1 MDKVLIAMSGGVD
14 SSVAAFLMKEQG
26 CECIG
31 ATMKLFHNEDIGVS
45 RTKTCCSLEDV
56 EDARLVALH
65 LGIPYYVFNFSDDF
79 KGQVIDRFI
88 SSYER
93 GATPNPC
100 IDCNRYLKFER
111 LYERARILG
120 CDAIV
125 TGHYARIEQENGR
138 WLLKKSLNESKDQSY
153 VLYSLTQDQLAHTRL
168 PLGAMH
174 KSETRRIAEEQGFY
188 NADKPDS
195 QDICFVPDGDYAGFI
210 ARYTGRDCPAGDF
223 VDESGRVLGRHK
235 GIVHYTVGQRKGLGI
250 AADAPLYVKRIDAA
264 PRFGMNEVNAAASQV
279 VMLVVPELSA
289 AQPLV
294 RSVGSAMSMRYYY
307 GIDTGLKGEK
317 QDAANDELIDTVCR
331 GTSLQCSYDFFNVE
345 SRESSRAD
353 YYSIYGG
360 LFYLG
365 VLLCVVFVCAT
376 VLIIYYKQ
384 VCEGYED
391 QARFDIMQ
399 KIGMTRREI
408 RRSVNSQLLT
418 VFFLP
423 LLGAG
428 LHLAFAFPMLRRL
441 LMLFELQNVAL
452 FAWASVVTFAVFAVF
467 YSIVYRVTSAAYYS
481 IVSNQK

>member
-26 CECIG
+26 CQCIG
-31 ATMKLFHNEDIGVS
+31 ATMKLFHNEDIGVK

-56 EDARLVALH
+56 EDARSVAFC

-88 SSYER
+88 AAYER

-138 WLLKKSLNESKDQSY
+138 WLLKKSLDESKDQSY
-153 VLYSLTQDQLAHTRL
+153 VLYSLTQEQLAHTRL

-210 ARYTGRDCPAGDF
+210 ARFTGHDCPAGDF
-223 VDESGRVLGRHK
+223 VDEEGHVLGRHK

-250 AADAPLYVKRIDAA
+250 AADAPLYVKQIDAA
-264 PRFGMNEVNAAASQV
+264 SNRVVLSGNES
-279 VMLVVPELSA
+279 LFSREL
-289 AQPLV
+289 
-294 RSVGSAMSMRYYY
+294 
-307 GIDTGLKGEK
+307 T
-317 QDAANDELIDTVCR
+317 ANDFNWIAYDVPPRELRASARVRYHQREQAATVTVLGDGRVHLVFDEPQRAITPGQAVVLYDGDTVLGG
-331 GTSLQCSYDFFNVE
+331 GTIL
-345 SRESSRAD
+345 
-353 YYSIYGG
+353 
-360 LFYLG
+360 
-365 VLLCVVFVCAT
+365 
-376 VLIIYYKQ
+376 
-384 VCEGYED
+384 
-391 QARFDIMQ
+391 
-399 KIGMTRREI
+399 
-408 RRSVNSQLLT
+408 
-418 VFFLP
+418 
-423 LLGAG
+423 
-428 LHLAFAFPMLRRL
+428 
-441 LMLFELQNVAL
+441 
-452 FAWASVVTFAVFAVF
+452 
-467 YSIVYRVTSAAYYS
+467 
-481 IVSNQK
+481 

>member
-56 EDARLVALH
+56 EDARLVALR

-111 LYERARILG
+111 LYKRARILG

-138 WLLKKSLNESKDQSY
+138 WLLKKSLDEIKDQSY
-153 VLYSLTQDQLAHTRL
+153 VLYSLTQDQLAHTCL

-195 QDICFVPDGDYAGFI
+195 QDIV
-210 ARYTGRDCPAGDF
+210 GRIF
-223 VDESGRVLGRHK
+223 
-235 GIVHYTVGQRKGLGI
+235 
-250 AADAPLYVKRIDAA
+250 
-264 PRFGMNEVNAAASQV
+264 
-279 VMLVVPELSA
+279 
-289 AQPLV
+289 
-294 RSVGSAMSMRYYY
+294 
-307 GIDTGLKGEK
+307 
-317 QDAANDELIDTVCR
+317 
-331 GTSLQCSYDFFNVE
+331 
-345 SRESSRAD
+345 
-353 YYSIYGG
+353 
-360 LFYLG
+360 
-365 VLLCVVFVCAT
+365 VFV
-376 VLIIYYKQ
+376 L
-384 VCEGYED
+384 
-391 QARFDIMQ
+391 FDLLRNDLCRIMF
-399 KIGMTRREI
+399 G
-408 RRSVNSQLLT
+408 RST
-418 VFFLP
+418 
-423 LLGAG
+423 
-428 LHLAFAFPMLRRL
+428 
-441 LMLFELQNVAL
+441 
-452 FAWASVVTFAVFAVF
+452 
-467 YSIVYRVTSAAYYS
+467 
-481 IVSNQK
+481 

>member
-56 EDARLVALH
+56 EDARLVALR
-65 LGIPYYVFNFSDDF
+65 LGIPYYAFNFSDDF

-138 WLLKKSLNESKDQSY
+138 WLLKKSLDESKDQSY

-264 PRFGMNEVNAAASQV
+264 ENRV
-279 VMLVVPELSA
+279 VLSGNDALFSREL
-289 AQPLV
+289 
-294 RSVGSAMSMRYYY
+294 M
-307 GIDTGLKGEK
+307 
-317 QDAANDELIDTVCR
+317 ANDFNWIAYDVPPRELRATARVR
-331 GTSLQCSYDFFNVE
+331 YHQ
-345 SRESSRAD
+345 REQA
-353 YYSIYGG
+353 
-360 LFYLG
+360 
-365 VLLCVVFVCAT
+365 AT
-376 VLIIYYKQ
+376 VTVL
-384 VCEGYED
+384 ED
-391 QARFDIMQ
+391 GHVHLVFDEPQRAATPGQA
-399 KIGMTRREI
+399 
-408 RRSVNSQLLT
+408 
-418 VFFLP
+418 
-423 LLGAG
+423 
-428 LHLAFAFPMLRRL
+428 
-441 LMLFELQNVAL
+441 
-452 FAWASVVTFAVFAVF
+452 AVF
-467 YSIVYRVTSAAYYS
+467 YDGELHKLGDVHFNIPKNAKGREDYLKPWTFTSDDNRFYMDFTPVLDRSALASALIVQSNQHQVFGRFTGRVTLDDGTVLPVRDFFGFAEK
-481 IVSNQK
+481 VENRW

>member
-1 MDKVLIAMSGGVD
+1 MSGGVD

-79 KGQVIDRFI
+79 KVQVIDRFI

-138 WLLKKSLNESKDQSY
+138 WLLKKSLDESKDQSY
-153 VLYSLTQDQLAHTRL
+153 VLYSLTQEQLAHTRM

-195 QDICFVPDGDYAGFI
+195 QDICFVPDGDYNAFL
-210 ARYTGRDCPAGDF
+210 RRWTGKELPAGQF
-223 VDESGRVLGRHK
+223 VAEDGTVLGPNK
-235 GIVHYTVGQRKGLGI
+235 GITHYTIGQRKGLGI
-250 AADAPLYVKRIDAA
+250 SLGCHAFVRRI
-264 PRFGMNEVNAAASQV
+264 NAAENTV
-279 VMLVVPELSA
+279 EL
-289 AQPLV
+289 
-294 RSVGSAMSMRYYY
+294 
-307 GIDTGLKGEK
+307 TTE
-317 QDAANDELIDTVCR
+317 
-331 GTSLQCSYDFFNVE
+331 E
-345 SRESSRAD
+345 SRLFRRTIFADDLNWIAIEDLHGPLEVEAKIRYAHRAAAAVISPCPIPGTVRVD
-353 YYSIYGG
+353 FMEAQRAPAPGQA
-360 LFYLG
+360 
-365 VLLCVVFVCAT
+365 VVFYRDGSV
-376 VLIIYYKQ
+376 
-384 VCEGYED
+384 
-391 QARFDIMQ
+391 
-399 KIGMTRREI
+399 IGGGTILDMEEPI
-408 RRSVNSQLLT
+408 C
-418 VFFLP
+418 
-423 LLGAG
+423 
-428 LHLAFAFPMLRRL
+428 
-441 LMLFELQNVAL
+441 
-452 FAWASVVTFAVFAVF
+452 
-467 YSIVYRVTSAAYYS
+467 
-481 IVSNQK
+481 

>member
-26 CECIG
+26 CQCIG
-31 ATMKLFHNEDIGVS
+31 ATMKLFHNEDIGVK

-56 EDARLVALH
+56 EDARSVAFR

-125 TGHYARIEQENGR
+125 TGHYARTEQENGR
-138 WLLKKSLNESKDQSY
+138 WLLKKSLDESKDQSY
-153 VLYSLTQDQLAHTRL
+153 VLYSLTQEQLAHTRL

-210 ARYTGRDCPAGDF
+210 ARFTGHDCPAGDF
-223 VDESGRVLGRHK
+223 VDEEGHVLGRHK

-250 AADAPLYVKRIDAA
+250 AADAPLYVKQIDAA
-264 PRFGMNEVNAAASQV
+264 SNRVVLSGNES
-279 VMLVVPELSA
+279 LFSREL
-289 AQPLV
+289 
-294 RSVGSAMSMRYYY
+294 
-307 GIDTGLKGEK
+307 T
-317 QDAANDELIDTVCR
+317 ANDFNWIAYDVPPRELRASARVRYHQREQAATVTVLGDGRVHLVFDEPQRAITPGQAVVLYDGDTVLGG
-331 GTSLQCSYDFFNVE
+331 GTIL
-345 SRESSRAD
+345 
-353 YYSIYGG
+353 
-360 LFYLG
+360 
-365 VLLCVVFVCAT
+365 
-376 VLIIYYKQ
+376 
-384 VCEGYED
+384 
-391 QARFDIMQ
+391 
-399 KIGMTRREI
+399 
-408 RRSVNSQLLT
+408 
-418 VFFLP
+418 
-423 LLGAG
+423 
-428 LHLAFAFPMLRRL
+428 
-441 LMLFELQNVAL
+441 
-452 FAWASVVTFAVFAVF
+452 
-467 YSIVYRVTSAAYYS
+467 
-481 IVSNQK
+481 

>member
-56 EDARLVALH
+56 EDARLVALR

-138 WLLKKSLNESKDQSY
+138 WLLKKSLDESKDQSY

-195 QDICFVPDGDYAGFI
+195 QDICFVPDGDYARFMEDF
-210 ARYTGRDCPAGDF
+210 TGKHYPAGDF
-223 VDESGRVLGRHK
+223 LDESGRVVGTHNGAVR
-235 GIVHYTVGQRKGLGI
+235 YTIGQRKGLGLAMGAPVYVCGKDMQANTVTVGPEEMLFDRI
-250 AADAPLYVKRIDAA
+250 VYAD
-264 PRFGMNEVNAAASQV
+264 EVNWIAI
-279 VMLVVPELSA
+279 PELTGPLRVTARTRYHQVEQA
-289 AQPLV
+289 ATVYPAECGFRLEFDQPQRAPTPGQAVVLYQ
-294 RSVGSAMSMRYYY
+294 G
-307 GIDTGLKGEK
+307 
-317 QDAANDELIDTVCR
+317 DTVLGG
-331 GTSLQCSYDFFNVE
+331 GTITRVE
-345 SRESSRAD
+345 
-353 YYSIYGG
+353 
-360 LFYLG
+360 
-365 VLLCVVFVCAT
+365 
-376 VLIIYYKQ
+376 K
-384 VCEGYED
+384 
-391 QARFDIMQ
+391 
-399 KIGMTRREI
+399 
-408 RRSVNSQLLT
+408 
-418 VFFLP
+418 
-423 LLGAG
+423 
-428 LHLAFAFPMLRRL
+428 
-441 LMLFELQNVAL
+441 
-452 FAWASVVTFAVFAVF
+452 
-467 YSIVYRVTSAAYYS
+467 
-481 IVSNQK
+481 